1 MFHGCLMRSIPTLF
15 FCVSFIICAL
25 LVLCFIISAA
35 TQSKNKHL
43 GFKKVMGIAF
53 SDLSDEIDDL
63 GVFFVILAICFIW
76 MIIAVPASYSK
87 AHAHK
92 EAQYYYEKCVTLSE
106 QIKKADVSENKEEL
120 SEDLKSYNIAVVNKD
135 MAKYEEAK
143 RNLDYWYRR
152 ANK

>member
-1 MFHGCLMRSIPTLF
+1 MRSIPTLF
-15 FCVSFIICAL
+15 FCIAFIICAL

-35 TQSKNKHL
+35 TQNKNKHL
-43 GFKKVMGIAF
+43 GFKKIMEIAF

-63 GVFFVILAICFIW
+63 GVFFVILVICFIW
-76 MIIAVPASYSK
+76 MIIAVPASCSK

-106 QIKKADVSENKEEL
+106 QIKKADVSESKEEL